1 MDRPPEVMARKES
14 HMSPILILRWQYR
27 IRRLQGRGVITA
39 AVLAVIDTL
48 TPAPF

>member
-1 MDRPPEVMARKES
+1 MTTFN
-14 HMSPILILRWQYR
+14 ILRWQYR
-27 IRRLQGRGVITA
+27 IRRVQGRSVITA